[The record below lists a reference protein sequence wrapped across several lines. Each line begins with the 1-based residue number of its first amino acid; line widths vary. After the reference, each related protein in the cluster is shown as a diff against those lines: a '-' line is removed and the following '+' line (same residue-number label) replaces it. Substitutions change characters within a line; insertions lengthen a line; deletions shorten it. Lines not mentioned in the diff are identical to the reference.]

1 MRAARGRAASFS
13 STPSRSRSRRR
24 GTMPR
29 TRTGSARP
37 WQKRRRSV
45 PASSPIPSKRSS
57 RSPRSRRSAS
67 RSSRAISTVPR
78 SREASSRRSSVD
90 RPGDRA
96 HGLMFEQLSD
106 RLAGTFERLRGRPRV
121 SEADLDEAL
130 RDVRVALLEADVNL
144 KVVRQLI
151 ATVRERAVSERVLES
166 ITGAQQVVRIVHD
179 AIVEMLGGTAIP
191 LARADRPPTV
201 IVLAGLQGSGKT
213 TTAAKLANLLRKQ
226 GRHPLLVAADVHR
239 PAAIE
244 QLMTLGKQL
253 GVPVKAVDAARVA
266 EDAAAI
272 AADAPADGRDVVIV
286 DTAGRLHIDEAM
298 MVEIERV
305 VATTKPHEVLLVVDA
320 MAGQDAV
327 DAASAFHAR
336 LPLTGLVLA
345 KADGDARGGASL
357 SVRAVTGVPVKLIGT
372 GEKLD
377 AIEVFHPDRLA
388 QRILGMGDILTL
400 VERAQEHLD
409 QKTAEAQAKKFLE
422 AQFTFE
428 DFYSQLQQV
437 KKMGPLGDLLK
448 MIPGLGGIAKQLPEG
463 PEAEQQM
470 RKIEAIISSMTRAE
484 RADPALINGSRRR
497 RIAAGSGT
505 TVSDV
510 NQLTKQFAE
519 MRKLMKQMGSM
530 AKSGRLPRL
539 PGMPGLPGA

>member
-1 MRAARGRAASFS
+1 
-13 STPSRSRSRRR
+13 
-24 GTMPR
+24 
-29 TRTGSARP
+29 
-37 WQKRRRSV
+37 
-45 PASSPIPSKRSS
+45 
-57 RSPRSRRSAS
+57 
-67 RSSRAISTVPR
+67 
-78 SREASSRRSSVD
+78 
-90 RPGDRA
+90 
-96 HGLMFEQLSD
+96 MFEQLSD
-106 RLAGTFERLRGRPRV
+106 RLTNTFERLRGRPRV

-151 ATVRERAVSERVLES
+151 ATVRERAIGERVLES
-166 ITGAQQVVRIVHD
+166 ITGAQQVVKIVHD
-179 AIVEMLGGTAIP
+179 AIVEMLGGEATP

-213 TTAAKLANLLRKQ
+213 TTAAKLANLMRKQ

-239 PAAIE
+239 PAAID
-244 QLMTLGKQL
+244 QLVALGKQL
-253 GVPVKAVDAARVA
+253 GIPVRAVDPKRV
-266 EDAAAI
+266 
-272 AADAPADGRDVVIV
+272 PADVAAFAAGAQAEGRDTVIV

-298 MVEIERV
+298 MAEIADV
-305 VATTKPHEVLLVVDA
+305 VAAAKPHETLLVVDA

-327 DAASAFHAR
+327 ESATVFHSR

-400 VERAQEHLD
+400 VERAQEHVD
-409 QKTAEAQAKKFLE
+409 QKTAEAQAKKFMD

-428 DFYSQLQQV
+428 DFYAQLQQV

-463 PEAEQQM
+463 PEADQQM
-470 RKIEAIISSMTRAE
+470 KKIEAIISSMTRAE
-484 RADPALINGSRRR
+484 RADPPLINGSRRR

-510 NQLTKQFAE
+510 NQLVKQFE
-519 MRKLMKQMGSM
+519 SLKKQMKQLAPMM
-530 AKSGRLPRL
+530 RSGRLPRI
-539 PGMPGLPGA
+539 PGMRM

>member
-1 MRAARGRAASFS
+1 
-13 STPSRSRSRRR
+13 
-24 GTMPR
+24 
-29 TRTGSARP
+29 
-37 WQKRRRSV
+37 V
-45 PASSPIPSKRSS
+45 
-57 RSPRSRRSAS
+57 
-67 RSSRAISTVPR
+67 
-78 SREASSRRSSVD
+78 
-90 RPGDRA
+90 
-96 HGLMFEQLSD
+96 FEQLSD
-106 RLAGTFERLRGRPRV
+106 RLTNTFEKLRGRPRV

-151 ATVRERAVSERVLES
+151 ATVRERAIGERVLES
-166 ITGAQQVVRIVHD
+166 ITGAQQVVKIVHD
-179 AIVEMLGGTAIP
+179 AIVEMLGGEATP
-191 LARADRPPTV
+191 LARAERPPTV

-239 PAAIE
+239 PAAID
-244 QLMTLGKQL
+244 QLLALGKQL
-253 GVPVKAVDAARVA
+253 GIPVRAVDPKR
-266 EDAAAI
+266 I
-272 AADAPADGRDVVIV
+272 AADVAAFAGGAAAEGRDTLIV

-298 MVEIERV
+298 MTEITEV
-305 VATTKPHEVLLVVDA
+305 VAAAKPHEVLLVVDA

-327 DAASAFHAR
+327 ESATAFHAR

-409 QKTAEAQAKKFLE
+409 QKTAEAQAKKFLD

-428 DFYSQLQQV
+428 DFYAQLQQV
-437 KKMGPLGDLLK
+437 KKMGPLGDLMK
-448 MIPGLGGIAKQLPEG
+448 MIPGMGAIAKQLPEG
-463 PEAEQQM
+463 PEAERQM
-470 RKIEAIISSMTRAE
+470 KQIEAIISSMTKAE
-484 RADPALINGSRRR
+484 RVDATLINGSRRR

-505 TVSDV
+505 TVSEV
-510 NQLTKQFAE
+510 NQLLKQFVE
-519 MRKLMKQMGSM
+519 MRKLMKQMGTM
-530 AKSGRLPRL
+530 AKSGRMPR
-539 PGMPGLPGA
+539 MPGLGM